1 VFEWLFGS
9 RERLDVITGP
19 DLAREIKSGDKPY
32 VLDVRQP
39 GEFRTGHIPGAHLIP
54 LGEVAKRIEEIPKDK
69 VIVTV
74 CRSGHRSA
82 MAAQQLVKAGY
93 TVKNLAGGMMA
104 WQGPTKR

>member
-1 VFEWLFGS
+1 M
-9 RERLDVITGP
+9 
-19 DLAREIKSGDKPY
+19 
-32 VLDVRQP
+32 Q
-39 GEFRTGHIPGAHLIP
+39 
-54 LGEVAKRIEEIPKDK
+54 EIPKDK
-69 VIVTV
+69 MIVTV